1 MDCNRIAQIFAEK
14 VKAEYHEDVAAVVVY
29 GAAEDGR
36 KCYFIPKTERGMT
49 LGRALLVKG
58 HSVEFLPKTFAQLA
72 QLNTG
77 DRREIGML
85 LDAEVIY
92 TASEE
97 DTVMFEKLRC
107 EAAQPADKEG
117 QLKEQLLKCKEL
129 YFRFY
134 EPEGDAAATA
144 IEILQQAACVLFLYN
159 DSYLQHG
166 WDYLREEILSLE
178 KIPECFEEAFDQ
190 LTKTADPQVLKGV
203 CRRLIVQT
211 EALVE
216 NITPG
221 SSEKVSVIE
230 AYTGFYEH
238 AKALYEKT
246 ISACFAEKAE
256 SALLYAGQLQAELNK
271 AAARSEEVPQLP
283 NLLDLYYRKDLSS
296 FVVALYSHEAGLI
309 GFLLNHGIQFEQYA
323 NLERY
328 EEAEGLKEDSPAQT
342 EQSAVE

>member
-14 VKAEYHEDVAAVVVY
+14 VKAEYQKDVAAVVVY
-29 GAAEDGR
+29 GAAEDER

-49 LGRALLVKG
+49 LGRAFLVKG
-58 HSVEFLPKTFAQLA
+58 HGVEILPKTFAQLA
-72 QLNTG
+72 QLGAG

-107 EAAQPADKEG
+107 EAAQPVDKEG

-134 EPEGDAAATA
+134 EPECDAAAIA
-144 IEILQQAACVLFLYN
+144 VEILQQVSCVLFLYN
-159 DSYLQHG
+159 GSYLKHG
-166 WDYLREEILSLE
+166 WDCLREEVLALE
-178 KIPECFEEAFDQ
+178 KIPACCEDAFDQ
-190 LTKTADPQVLKGV
+190 LTQTADPQILKGV
-203 CRRLIVQT
+203 CRRLVAQT
-211 EALVE
+211 EVLAE
-216 NITPG
+216 KITPG
-221 SSEKVSVIE
+221 SSEKMSVVE
-230 AYTGFYEH
+230 AYTGIYEH
-238 AKALYEKT
+238 VKGLYEKT
-246 ISACFAEKAE
+246 VAACFAAKAE
-256 SALLYAGQLQAELNK
+256 SALLYAKQLQEELDR

-296 FVVALYSHEAGLI
+296 FAVALYSHEAGLI

-323 NLERY
+323 NLERF
-328 EEAEGLKEDSPAQT
+328 EEAECSKAPKTAQA
-342 EQSAVE
+342 EQSAVD